1 MIQEKDIEEHLYK
14 RAEELGCYCIKLPAS
29 IVAGIP
35 DDLIVTLDGRCI
47 FCEIK
52 NGSDGKLSKYQIYT
66 QERLRKMHQLVHTL
80 WSIEDVDNFINK
92 ELLYR

>member
-1 MIQEKDIEEHLYK
+1 MIQEKDIEEYLYK

-29 IVAGIP
+29 LIAGIP

-52 NGSDGKLSKYQIYT
+52 NGTDGKLSKYQIYT

-80 WSIEDVDNFINK
+80 WSIEDVDKFIEK
-92 ELLYR
+92 EILYK